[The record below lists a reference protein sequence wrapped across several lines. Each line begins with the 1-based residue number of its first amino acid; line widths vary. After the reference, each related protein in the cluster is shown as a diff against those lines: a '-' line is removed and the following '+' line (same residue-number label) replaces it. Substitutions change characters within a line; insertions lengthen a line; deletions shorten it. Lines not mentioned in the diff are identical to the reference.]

1 MPAHLYK
8 GHATIK
14 LDGYRKKDTIETRA
28 VCIRL
33 PSFGQEQVT
42 KSSHAG
48 TRSVGNYV

>member
-28 VCIRL
+28 VCIYKGAASAL
-33 PSFGQEQVT
+33 FGLD
-42 KSSHAG
+42 
-48 TRSVGNYV
+48 